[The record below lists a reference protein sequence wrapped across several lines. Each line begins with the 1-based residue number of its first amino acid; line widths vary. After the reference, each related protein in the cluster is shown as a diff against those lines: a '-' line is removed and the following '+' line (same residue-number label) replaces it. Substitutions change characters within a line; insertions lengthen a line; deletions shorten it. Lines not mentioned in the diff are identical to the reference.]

1 MSATSMEKS
10 RYTWGAD
17 EHLVVQL
24 SQSMSLRANFQAMAI
39 GSDLK
44 AQNIAGIT
52 DIYPGNAS
60 FLVRFNP
67 DEIDPYEVEKIVRA
81 AELRVADGAVRGIET
96 RICEVPVWY
105 NDPYTNETGSRFRDR
120 HQAPD
125 MTDLEFAAAQN
136 NLPSVEAFIEAHAGA
151 PWITSMLGFV
161 AGLPWFFQMVPQ
173 ERQLQVPKYVR
184 PRTDTPKQT
193 IGHGG
198 CFSAIYSVRGAG
210 GYQMFGI
217 TPVPIY
223 DPENKLPDFAET
235 MIFFRP
241 GDIVKFRAID
251 EPEFRAIE
259 AAVEARTYRY
269 KQAPVSFV
277 LDEYEASPDLYNEKL
292 IGALNAS

>member
-1 MSATSMEKS
+1 MKGEQS

-24 SQSMSLRANFQAMAI
+24 SQSMSLRANFHAMAM
-39 GSDLK
+39 GKDLK
-44 AQNIAGIT
+44 SQEVVGIT

-60 FLVRFNP
+60 LLVRFNP
-67 DEIDPYEVEKIVRA
+67 DEISPYEVEERVRA
-81 AELRVADGAVRGIET
+81 AEHRLEDGVVRGFDT

-105 NDPYTNETGSRFRDR
+105 NDPYTNETGARFRDR

-125 MTDLEFAAAQN
+125 LTDLEFAAAQN
-136 NLPSVEAFIEAHAGA
+136 NLPTVEAFIAAHAGS
-151 PWITSMLGFV
+151 PWIASMLGFV

-217 TPVPIY
+217 TPAPIY
-223 DPENKLPDFAET
+223 DPENRLLDFADT

-251 EPEFRAIE
+251 EAEFRAIE
-259 AAVEARTYRY
+259 ASVEKCTYRY

-277 LDEYEASPDLYNEKL
+277 LEEYEASPDEYNEKL